1 MSTARND
8 ERLPRVRPAGV
19 PGFAVRAMLEGD
31 LPAVLDIERRA
42 YDFPWSE
49 RIFTDCI
56 RVSYH
61 CRVVEERGV
70 IVGHSV
76 MTAGAGESHVLNL
89 CIAPERRRNGLA
101 RALLHHLLEEART
114 AGAQIMLLEVR
125 PSNTAAI
132 ALYESL
138 GFGRIGRRKDY
149 YPDRDGREDAVVM
162 SRAI

>member
-1 MSTARND
+1 MSTARSD
-8 ERLPRVRPAGV
+8 ERLPRARSAGV
-19 PGFAVRAMLEGD
+19 PGCAVRAMLEDD

-61 CRVVEERGV
+61 CRVVEDRGEV
-70 IVGHSV
+70 VGYSV
-76 MTAGAGESHVLNL
+76 MTAGAGEAHVLNL
-89 CIAPERRRNGLA
+89 CIVPERRRHGLA
-101 RALLHHLLEEART
+101 RALLSRLMDEARM
-114 AGAQIMLLEVR
+114 AGARIMLLEVR

-132 ALYESL
+132 TLYESL

-162 SRAI
+162 SKKL